1 MSLGVGASA
10 WVLMGPTA
18 RRASWA
24 GRTMIRVSVVMPGGP
39 CGVRVCSVERRLP
52 NEAVFAFPLDS
63 PLGKVLPVWVREG
76 VMGPGLASDLFK
88 EKGCSLVWTT
98 PAGVSHKDRCV
109 THHNGCGVPVVL
121 IKSIHG
127 RPMY

>member
-1 MSLGVGASA
+1 MSLEGGASA
-10 WVLMGPTA
+10 WDLVGPTA
-18 RRASWA
+18 RRASGA

-39 CGVRVCSVERRLP
+39 CEVRVFLVERKLP

-76 VMGPGLASDLFK
+76 VMGPGLASVLFK

-98 PAGVSHKDRCV
+98 PAGVAHK
-109 THHNGCGVPVVL
+109 N
-121 IKSIHG
+121 
-127 RPMY
+127 

>member
-39 CGVRVCSVERRLP
+39 CGERVCSVERILP
-52 NEAVFAFPLDS
+52 LRQCSRFRWIPRWERCFPF
-63 PLGKVLPVWVREG
+63 G
-76 VMGPGLASDLFK
+76 
-88 EKGCSLVWTT
+88 
-98 PAGVSHKDRCV
+98 
-109 THHNGCGVPVVL
+109 
-121 IKSIHG
+121 
-127 RPMY
+127 